1 MYQMGP
7 DYLNNLSSNEE
18 EEEVNLNYDPNVD
31 VDYNQNYGPNS
42 NQRPLK
48 NVQSVFE
55 TATSSVSN
63 EVGKRTSGITSG
75 FASVAERGSSD
86 FQSLANNVGS
96 MAQQSSRNVQQTTSG
111 ITSGFASVAERG
123 SSDFQSLANNVG
135 SMAQQSSRNVQQTA
149 MQAQQA
155 VKRSADGALNFVKPG
170 KDISNLHFFEL
181 PSFSTFSPIV
191 KADEVAQWIDSQAK
205 SGTNIV
211 SSKAKTL
218 VLNFTGKNEYQFGDV
233 TKELV
238 HRVSSADIN
247 MQDFIL
253 VLKVR
258 LIATILNHSLF

>member
-1 MYQMGP
+1 MGP

-63 EVGKRTSGITSG
+63 EVGKR
-75 FASVAERGSSD
+75 
-86 FQSLANNVGS
+86 
-96 MAQQSSRNVQQTTSG
+96 TSG

-258 LIATILNHSLF
+258 LIATISNHSLF